1 MKKLTNKTF
10 ILLISILT
18 IFLISIL
25 IIFNVS
31 IYNKEYKELE
41 DKLMR
46 VTNTHEKFNPSRN
59 DLSNPMF
66 MDMEVYV
73 VSFDIKGNIVN
84 INNYSNAGL
93 TEQEII
99 NLANKNKSKSKIGKL
114 DNLYFN
120 KYIFS
125 LNPNNDL
132 IIVNNTNT
140 MEYLISNLYKTFII
154 FIILELVIVYISNIL
169 TKWLTR
175 PVEESFDKQ
184 RQFISDASHE
194 LKTPISIIMA
204 SAEALEDNP
213 NEKRWLDNIKSES
226 ERMNKLIID
235 LLNLSKSDSMEQ
247 KEIYSEVNLSK
258 LIKNK
263 ALSFESLMF
272 ESNLELNLNIEK
284 DIMFKCNQDGIKEL
298 LSILIDNAI
307 KHGYKKSK
315 IEVNLSKNKELI
327 NLSVKNRGDSIPKE
341 EQQKIFD
348 RFYRIDKS
356 RNRNSNRYG
365 LGLAIAKNIVN
376 KHNGNIFVNC
386 KNGYTTFTIEFK
398 YN

>member
-1 MKKLTNKTF
+1 MKKLQNKTF
-10 ILLISILT
+10 MLLISILT

-25 IIFNVS
+25 IIFNAS
-31 IYNKEYKELE
+31 IYNREYRELE
-41 DKLMR
+41 DKLIR
-46 VTNTHEKFNPSRN
+46 VTNTHEKFNPNRN
-59 DLSNPMF
+59 DLRNPMF
-66 MDMEVYV
+66 MDMEVYI
-73 VSFDIKGNIVN
+73 VSFDIKGHIVN
-84 INNYSNAGL
+84 INNYSNDGL

-99 NLANKNKSKSKIGKL
+99 DLANKNIGKSKIGKI

-140 MEYLISNLYKTFII
+140 KDYLVSNLYKTIFI
-154 FIILELVIVYISNIL
+154 FIILEIVIVYVSNIL
-169 TKWLTR
+169 TKWLTK
-175 PVEESFDKQ
+175 PAKESFNKQ
-184 RQFISDASHE
+184 KQFISDASHE

-213 NEKRWLDNIKSES
+213 NEKKWLENIKSES
-226 ERMNKLIID
+226 ERMNKLVTD
-235 LLNLSKSDSMEQ
+235 LLDLSKSEDIEK
-247 KEIYSEVNLSK
+247 KEIYNEINLSK

-272 ESNLELNLNIEK
+272 EDDLELNLNIEK
-284 DIMFKCNQDGIKEL
+284 DIMFKCNQDMIKEL

-327 NLSVKNRGDSIPKE
+327 ILSVKNRGDSIPKE
-341 EQQKIFD
+341 DQEKIFE
-348 RFYRIDKS
+348 RFYRGDKS

-365 LGLAIAKNIVN
+365 LGLAIAKNIAN

-386 KNGYTTFTIEFK
+386 KNGYTTFVVEFK
-398 YN
+398 HN